1 VSAGTIEI
9 AVLGATGSDPR
20 LPAWLSAAD
29 RARVRYEAR
38 VSLETAPWVAR
49 FFEARDVFRT
59 YTDAEYRPIAHLRE
73 IREGRRQVD
82 QSVFH
87 DGAGGVVRVVPPD
100 ATTVEAGPGFRA
112 PPDHRDPIAAFLLV
126 RTLALAAGTE
136 VAIPVNDMG
145 RNLTLQSG
153 PLAAEIIEWRGQQ
166 VRALRM
172 RPALV
177 QRVQRRAPPAI
188 DLWLSADQRR
198 LPLRIDVAAGFG
210 RVRVELIETHSG
222 VPRS

>member
-1 VSAGTIEI
+1 M
-9 AVLGATGSDPR
+9 
-20 LPAWLSAAD
+20 
-29 RARVRYEAR
+29 
-38 VSLETAPWVAR
+38 
-49 FFEARDVFRT
+49 
-59 YTDAEYRPIAHLRE
+59 
-73 IREGRRQVD
+73 
-82 QSVFH
+82 
-87 DGAGGVVRVVPPD
+87 
-100 ATTVEAGPGFRA
+100 
-112 PPDHRDPIAAFLLV
+112 AAFLLV
-126 RTLALAAGTE
+126 RTLALADGGE

-153 PLAAEIIEWRGQQ
+153 PLAAETIEWRGQQ

-222 VPRS
+222 VPRT